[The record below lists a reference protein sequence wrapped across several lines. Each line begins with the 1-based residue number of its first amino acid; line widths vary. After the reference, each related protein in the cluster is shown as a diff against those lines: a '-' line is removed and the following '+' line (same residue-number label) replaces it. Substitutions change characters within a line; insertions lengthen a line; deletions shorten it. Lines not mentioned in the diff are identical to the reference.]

1 MTKRHTA
8 QDRSQ
13 ELLSAT
19 TFCQVPMKHSI
30 FFGSP
35 IICYQLGEGEGNQ
48 SFIERDVSTATP
60 LVFNKYE

>member
-8 QDRSQ
+8 QGRSQ

-19 TFCQVPMKHSI
+19 TFCQVLMTHSI

-35 IICYQLGEGEGNQ
+35 ITCYQQGEGEGNQ
-48 SFIERDVSTATP
+48 SFIERDISTATP
-60 LVFNKYE
+60 LVFFKYE